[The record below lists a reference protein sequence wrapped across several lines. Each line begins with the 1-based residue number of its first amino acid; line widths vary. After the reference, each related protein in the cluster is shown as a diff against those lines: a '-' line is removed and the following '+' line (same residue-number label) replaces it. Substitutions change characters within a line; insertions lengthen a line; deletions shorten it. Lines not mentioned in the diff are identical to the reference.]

1 MTTMTI
7 AVIFGGLL
15 LGLIVG
21 GLSGMIGI
29 GGGVLIIP
37 ALLYL
42 FGLTQLKAQGTSL
55 ATLVLPVSFF
65 AFWRYYKAGNVDFKL
80 AIMIAIGFAIG
91 GWFTAT
97 WAQHV
102 RDMTLRRAF
111 AVVLVFLAI
120 KLFFTR

>member
-1 MTTMTI
+1 MTAAMI
-7 AVIFGGLL
+7 LGGLL
-15 LGLIVG
+15 LGLVVG
-21 GLSGMIGI
+21 GVSGMIGI

-42 FGLTQLKAQGTSL
+42 FGMSQLKAQGTSL
-55 ATLVLPVSFF
+55 AILLLPVSFF
-65 AFWRYYKAGNVDFKL
+65 AFWRYYKAGHVDLKL
-80 AIMIAIGFAIG
+80 ALMIAIGFCVG
-91 GWFTAT
+91 GWVTAN

-111 AVVLVFLAI
+111 AVMLVFLAI